1 MKPKPS
7 VEIVQYTAPA
17 RVGGPKVIIIGA
29 GMSGISAGQRL
40 SDAGIS
46 DFMILEATDRIGGR
60 IHKTEFAG
68 MNVEMG
74 ANWVEGVNIDPAD
87 DKINKVNPI
96 WTMVH
101 DELKLNTSL
110 SNYDHLASNTYMEE
124 GGLYDE
130 GFVQK
135 TINRADEVQK
145 YGDRLSSNEKYGD
158 ITVMAMQR
166 FHDHLPYGPTK
177 PVDMVIDYYTND
189 YEFAE
194 PPRVTSLQSTHPLP
208 TFADFGD
215 NVCFVADQQGFESVV
230 HHVARQYLETDAS
243 TGDIVDP
250 RLLLNKVVK
259 KIKYTTDGVVVK
271 TEDGWLYEAD
281 YVMVSVSIG
290 VLQSNLIRFKPHLP
304 HWKNMAMYQ
313 FDMAVYTKIFLKFP
327 SKFWPDGPGTE
338 FFLYASSRRGY
349 FPVWQHLENEY
360 PGSNILLVTVTD
372 DESRRIE
379 QQTDEETKA
388 EAMEV
393 LRKMFPNEDVPE
405 ATDILVPRWWSDR
418 FFRGSFSNWPIGV
431 DRYEYDLIRAPVGR
445 VYFPGEHTS
454 ERYNGYVHGAYLAG
468 KDSADIL
475 IECVKKGENQNEC
488 VDAGTLKYDVPGKY
502 E

>member
-304 HWKNMAMYQ
+304 H
-313 FDMAVYTKIFLKFP
+313 
-327 SKFWPDGPGTE
+327 
-338 FFLYASSRRGY
+338 
-349 FPVWQHLENEY
+349 LENEY